1 MGGKVKQGLLAMVL
15 VAGLGLLAI
24 ADAEAKRFGG
34 GGSIGRQSTNVSRQ
48 AAPATPGSSFAQ
60 PRPATAAPVAPAA
73 VAPAALPPKPASPW
87 KGIVGGLV
95 GGALLGAMF
104 SHMGMGAGMAGAMG
118 SILPLLLIAGVAF
131 FLFRLFQN
139 RNAAAA
145 PLYVGMPPASMPDM
159 NQRNDQ
165 RNDNVIPMNNASA
178 TGFQSAA
185 ESFSGAA
192 SAPSAPISTGI
203 GASNTMSAPAPTW
216 ALPTD
221 FDSVGFLR
229 QAKTYFIR
237 LQAAWDKADIND
249 IREFTNGEM
258 YAEIKLQIQE
268 RGASPNVTDVVTLDA
283 EMLGIETLGNDYLAS
298 VKFSGMIKEAANAPA
313 EAFKEVWNLS
323 KPVDGSSG
331 WVLAGIQQL

>member
-1 MGGKVKQGLLAMVL
+1 ML
-15 VAGLGLLAI
+15 VTGAGLMVM
-24 ADAEAKRFGG
+24 ADADAKRFGG

-48 AAPATPGSSFAQ
+48 AAPATTSNGFGQ
-60 PRPATAAPVAPAA
+60 TRPATASPAA
-73 VAPAALPPKPASPW
+73 PSAAPAALPAKPTSPW

-95 GGALLGAMF
+95 GGALLGALF
-104 SHMGMGAGMAGAMG
+104 SNMGMGAGMAGALG
-118 SILPLLLIAGVAF
+118 SILPLLLIAGGAF
-131 FLFRLFQN
+131 FLFRLFQK
-139 RNAAAA
+139 RNAAST
-145 PLYVGMPPASMPDM
+145 PSYVGMPPAPMSDI
-159 NQRNDQ
+159 NQNNYQ
-165 RNDNVIPMNNASA
+165 RSDNVIPMNNAPAKS
-178 TGFQSAA
+178 FQSAA
-185 ESFSGAA
+185 ESFS
-192 SAPSAPISTGI
+192 SAPSALGAPISTGI
-203 GASNTMSAPAPTW
+203 GASSTMNAPAPTW
-216 ALPTD
+216 TLPAD
-221 FDSVGFLR
+221 FDSAGFLR

-283 EMLGIETLGNDYLAS
+283 ELLGIESLANDYLAS